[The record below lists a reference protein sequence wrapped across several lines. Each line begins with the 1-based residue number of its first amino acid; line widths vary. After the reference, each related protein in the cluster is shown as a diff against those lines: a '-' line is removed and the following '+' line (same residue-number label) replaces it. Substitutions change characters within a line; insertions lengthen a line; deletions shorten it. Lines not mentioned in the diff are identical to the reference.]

1 LLEYLFVF
9 TWLLS
14 HWVWHVGH
22 WPFFLS
28 DVDASLKTGDYQ
40 TVFSG
45 LYSEHYFES
54 NSAQFWT
61 SLFRVFSH
69 QGRFLFWNY
78 LFLAVEIA
86 IVLSVT
92 LQYGR
97 LHQHAWFRNTFGRL
111 LLRRVSEWEP
121 LFTDFVFHPR
131 ERRRVEVDLMTDKH
145 LYRGTVEN
153 HFVGKDGELRGLLL
167 KDAKRFQYSR
177 LESDRVAGKQ
187 RATEQYWK
195 EIPGSNLY
203 VSFEKVV
210 TLNLRYELPQD
221 VLLKRLRDKI
231 QSATGIS
238 GNIVFSSRSP
248 GEFVVREEEESNPS

>member
-1 LLEYLFVF
+1 
-9 TWLLS
+9 
-14 HWVWHVGH
+14 
-22 WPFFLS
+22 
-28 DVDASLKTGDYQ
+28 
-40 TVFSG
+40 
-45 LYSEHYFES
+45 
-54 NSAQFWT
+54 
-61 SLFRVFSH
+61 
-69 QGRFLFWNY
+69 
-78 LFLAVEIA
+78 
-86 IVLSVT
+86 
-92 LQYGR
+92 
-97 LHQHAWFRNTFGRL
+97 
-111 LLRRVSEWEP
+111 
-121 LFTDFVFHPR
+121 
-131 ERRRVEVDLMTDKH
+131 MTDKH

>member
-1 LLEYLFVF
+1 
-9 TWLLS
+9 
-14 HWVWHVGH
+14 
-22 WPFFLS
+22 
-28 DVDASLKTGDYQ
+28 
-40 TVFSG
+40 
-45 LYSEHYFES
+45 
-54 NSAQFWT
+54 
-61 SLFRVFSH
+61 
-69 QGRFLFWNY
+69 
-78 LFLAVEIA
+78 
-86 IVLSVT
+86 
-92 LQYGR
+92 
-97 LHQHAWFRNTFGRL
+97 
-111 LLRRVSEWEP
+111 
-121 LFTDFVFHPR
+121 
-131 ERRRVEVDLMTDKH
+131 VEVDLMTDKH

-238 GNIVFSSRSP
+238 GNIVFSSPSP